1 MIAQKIKTIFTV
13 AALAFAGQ
21 LFAGNKPNIVLIV
34 ADDMSWA
41 DVGCYGNQD
50 VKTPTLDALAKEGL
64 RFTHCLTTSAGV
76 KKHLP
81 PYSSAH

>member
-1 MIAQKIKTIFTV
+1 MITV
-13 AALAFAGQ
+13 VALVFLSHLSAAEASANQ
-21 LFAGNKPNIVLIV
+21 PNIVLIV
-34 ADDMSWA
+34 ADDMSWDDA
-41 DVGCYGNQD
+41 GCYGDKD
-50 VKTPTLDALAKEGL
+50 VKTPTLDALAKDGL